1 MTSDQRSDRHRRSDP
16 VRRGQ
21 PLVET
26 EHHGL
31 RVTALRRIELRAR
44 MTRFGRLLTD
54 WPVLPVLTHQRQ
66 TMRSLAAG
74 RERAWPTFERP
85 LFFGSSHVL
94 MRRDAG
100 TTHRACAAANAW
112 SRGPLG
118 EFSQGRSRVARRIPE
133 LAVGA

>member
-1 MTSDQRSDRHRRSDP
+1 M
-16 VRRGQ
+16 
-21 PLVET
+21 
-26 EHHGL
+26 
-31 RVTALRRIELRAR
+31 RRIGRRAR
-44 MTRFGRLLTD
+44 QAAYGRLLTD

-118 EFSQGRSRVARRIPE
+118 EFSQDRSRVAGRIPE
-133 LAVGA
+133 LAVGASCGVTCAAELLPPVSTRRAICLARGPRLGGDTCR